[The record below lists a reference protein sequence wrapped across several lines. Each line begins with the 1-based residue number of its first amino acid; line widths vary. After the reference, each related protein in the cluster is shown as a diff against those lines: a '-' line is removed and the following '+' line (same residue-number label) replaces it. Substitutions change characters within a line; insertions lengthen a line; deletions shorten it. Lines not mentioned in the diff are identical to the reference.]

1 MTAED
6 GEYWAEL
13 ERKSNEA
20 ARVLLDTAVR
30 RIGQLE
36 RALVEERARANW
48 GADGNIDWEDQVRYS
63 FGHGDDE
70 IGVQDFYRR
79 DARKQLEESGI
90 LLNVDKLQNGSN

>member
-20 ARVLLDTAVR
+20 ARALLDTAVK

-36 RALVEERARANW
+36 RALVEERARVMLYE
-48 GADGNIDWEDQVRYS
+48 ADGTIRDW
-63 FGHGDDE
+63 GDVSE
-70 IGVQDFYRR
+70 SEQELYLHH
-79 DARKQLEESGI
+79 ARGALKNLAS
-90 LLNVDKLQNGSN
+90 